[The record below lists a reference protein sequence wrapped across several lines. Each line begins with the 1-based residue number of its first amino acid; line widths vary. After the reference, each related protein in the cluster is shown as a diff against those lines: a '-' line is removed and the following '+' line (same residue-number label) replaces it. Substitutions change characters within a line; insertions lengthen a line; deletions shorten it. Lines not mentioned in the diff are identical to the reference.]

1 MNKKIIGLFI
11 LAVCIA
17 MAIIYQPEKI
27 TIKLGVF
34 SGSNWDVPSGESN
47 QIVDNAIKIFEEIH
61 PNVKVKYESGI
72 LKEDYSSW
80 LADKILTGDTPDVYI
95 ILEEDFSLLSS
106 IGALKNLNSYILK
119 DKNFD
124 EQEYYKSVLEAGTYN
139 GYQYAL
145 PYECDPTLMFVNKT
159 LLQKEGIE
167 IPNNDWTLDDFY
179 EICQKVTRDSNN
191 DGIIDQYGCYDYDWL
206 DSIYSHG
213 IQIFKDQGTKCDLSQ
228 RQCKRINNICSKNK

>member
-80 LADKILTGDTPDVYI
+80 LADKILTGDTTDVYI
-95 ILEEDFSLLSS
+95 IL
-106 IGALKNLNSYILK
+106 
-119 DKNFD
+119 
-124 EQEYYKSVLEAGTYN
+124 
-139 GYQYAL
+139 
-145 PYECDPTLMFVNKT
+145 
-159 LLQKEGIE
+159 
-167 IPNNDWTLDDFY
+167 
-179 EICQKVTRDSNN
+179 
-191 DGIIDQYGCYDYDWL
+191 
-206 DSIYSHG
+206 
-213 IQIFKDQGTKCDLSQ
+213 
-228 RQCKRINNICSKNK
+228 

>member
-95 ILEEDFSLLSS
+95 I
-106 IGALKNLNSYILK
+106 
-119 DKNFD
+119 
-124 EQEYYKSVLEAGTYN
+124 KS
-139 GYQYAL
+139 
-145 PYECDPTLMFVNKT
+145 
-159 LLQKEGIE
+159 
-167 IPNNDWTLDDFY
+167 
-179 EICQKVTRDSNN
+179 
-191 DGIIDQYGCYDYDWL
+191 
-206 DSIYSHG
+206 
-213 IQIFKDQGTKCDLSQ
+213 
-228 RQCKRINNICSKNK
+228 